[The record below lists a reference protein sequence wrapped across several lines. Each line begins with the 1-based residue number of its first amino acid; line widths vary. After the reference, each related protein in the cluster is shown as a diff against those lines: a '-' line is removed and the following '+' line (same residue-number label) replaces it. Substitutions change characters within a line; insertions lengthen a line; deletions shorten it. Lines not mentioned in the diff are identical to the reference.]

1 MSETQMLVVSR
12 GDMIV
17 TVRSEKSKSS
27 TKSMTV
33 KTQIKLNL
41 QRMDVFVA
49 PTIINIMNPTFWLM
63 EEIEETPIPWMENI
77 LRKILET
84 N

>member
-63 EEIEETPIPWMENI
+63 EEIEETPIP
-77 LRKILET
+77 
-84 N
+84 